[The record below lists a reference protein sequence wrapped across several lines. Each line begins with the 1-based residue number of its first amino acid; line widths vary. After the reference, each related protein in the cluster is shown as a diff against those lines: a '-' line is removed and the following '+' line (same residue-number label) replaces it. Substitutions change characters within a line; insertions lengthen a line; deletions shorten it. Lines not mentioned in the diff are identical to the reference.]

1 MAILISCRY
10 DGNDANDDIS
20 LLEQGSVI
28 SVMSVITIASVL
40 ICSRAGLFVCF
51 CAGLFRYCEH
61 IVTLT
66 GYACAIVCDP
76 EREQHF
82 VMEL

>member
-28 SVMSVITIASVL
+28 SVMSVIIIA
-40 ICSRAGLFVCF
+40 
-51 CAGLFRYCEH
+51 
-61 IVTLT
+61 
-66 GYACAIVCDP
+66 
-76 EREQHF
+76 
-82 VMEL
+82 